1 MNLGWKL
8 AATING
14 WAPDGL
20 LDTYTEE
27 RHPVG
32 AWALDWT
39 RAQVAIMRPNPH
51 SRAIAGVIRDLINT
65 REGTSYFVEKISG
78 VSLRY
83 NLAGDHPL
91 IGRSVPDFEF
101 DDGCRVGALLHDGL
115 GLLLDFERSEKL
127 RTLSQKW
134 PERLKICGGRRER
147 QQRCCRL
154 AGETG
159 WLCRMGRGCGF
170 RAGFGRSRSGAALLV
185 RRSCQTTGSRDQ
197 SGLPDLH
204 R

>member
-39 RAQVAIMRPNPH
+39 RAQVAMMRPNPH

-65 REGTSYFVEKISG
+65 RDGTSYFVEKISG

-101 DDGCRVGALLHDGL
+101 DDGSRVGESLHGGL
-115 GLLLDFERSEKL
+115 GLLLDFDHRAKL
-127 RTLSQKW
+127 GTLCQKW
-134 PERLKICGGRRER
+134 PGRVTYSGGQRER
-147 QQRCCRL
+147 PQRHCRV

-159 WLCRMGRGCGF
+159 WLCRVGCRRKF
-170 RAGFGRSRSGAALLV
+170 TAGLERSRSGAALLV
-185 RRSCQTTGSRDQ
+185 RRRCRTPGSRNQ